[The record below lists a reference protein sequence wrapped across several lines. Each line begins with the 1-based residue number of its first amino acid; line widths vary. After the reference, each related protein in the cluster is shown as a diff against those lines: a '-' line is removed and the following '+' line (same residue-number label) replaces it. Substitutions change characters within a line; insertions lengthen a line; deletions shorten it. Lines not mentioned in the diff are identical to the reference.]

1 MKGVKVGNFLT
12 YKKSIVCIVRSIS
25 EGKGDTRIITGT
37 DSRNNIHQ
45 GPPDVWSS
53 VILNAEALNTF
64 KEDIFNNIIAYRVSK
79 TR

>member
-12 YKKSIVCIVRSIS
+12 YRNSVVCIVRSIT
-25 EGKGDTRIITGT
+25 ERNGDTRIITGT
-37 DSRNNIHQ
+37 DSGNNICQ
-45 GPPDVWSS
+45 GPPDEWSS

-64 KEDIFNNIIAYRVSK
+64 KDDIFNNIIAYRISK